1 MTNGVAEI
9 ALMTENLTTGQSAPE
24 LTEAHLAPLIE
35 RARAGDAA
43 AFEQIMI
50 CFERRVAGIAWRL
63 LNDREEARDAAQ
75 EVFLRAY
82 KYLRTFREDQN
93 FSGWLYRIT
102 VNVCHDH
109 TRKRKLTGAT
119 RFISYETELE
129 EGFME
134 TIPGPD
140 DTESR
145 AIEGE
150 ERVIVARALSTLSE
164 RERSAI
170 VLRDMEGFSTEEVAE
185 LLGTRAVT
193 VRSQIASART
203 KIKRY
208 CERVL
213 RAKGKDFRL

>member
-9 ALMTENLTTGQSAPE
+9 ALMTEKLSPGVSAPE
-24 LTEAHLAPLIE
+24 WKEAHVAPLVE
-35 RARAGDAA
+35 RAREGDAA
-43 AFEQIMI
+43 AFEQLII
-50 CFERRVAGIAWRL
+50 CFERRIVGVAWRIL
-63 LNDREEARDAAQ
+63 GNREDARDAAQ

-102 VNVCHDH
+102 VNVCRD
-109 TRKRKLTGAT
+109 TARKRSQTGIE
-119 RFISYETELE
+119 RFISYEAELE

-134 TIPGPD
+134 TIAAPE

-145 AIEGE
+145 AIAAQ

-164 RERSAI
+164 KERSAI
-170 VLRDMEGFSTEEVAE
+170 VLRDMEGFSTAEVAE

-208 CERVL
+208 CDRFL
-213 RAKGKDFRL
+213 KTGGKI